1 MEKKTF
7 IIPVGLVGLYAVLLV
22 ISGRIVQLLS
32 LNSSNSKTF
41 ASVIIN
47 FVICA
52 LFLWLNKKYIRVKID
67 FKFTFSFFKRHKILA
82 TVLAIITILIVIG
95 NVKNLP
101 LALMV
106 SLQAG
111 IVEEVICRGIISK
124 YIYNGLNKVEEKRR
138 IWISAIFS
146 GLAFGMLHFIN
157 LFRQGLLPTINQVIA
172 AAAIGMLFG
181 VIYLVYKNLFGTI
194 FIHFLNDF
202 WIIAVTG
209 TITEQDLGTVAMII
223 SSMLYCII
231 LGFIAWRIIKKKVA
245 ENNVEGK

>member
-209 TITEQDLGTVAMII
+209 TITEQDSGTIAMII
-223 SSMLYCII
+223 SSVLYWII

-245 ENNVEGK
+245 

>member
-7 IIPVGLVGLYAVLLV
+7 VIPVGLVGLYAVLLV

-52 LFLWLNKKYIRVKID
+52 LFLWLNKKYIGVKID
-67 FKFTFSFFKRHKILA
+67 FKFTFSFFKRHIILA

-124 YIYNGLNKVEEKRR
+124 YIYNCLNKVEEKRR
-138 IWISAIFS
+138 IWISAISS

-209 TITEQDLGTVAMII
+209 TITEQDSGTIAMII
-223 SSMLYCII
+223 SSVLYWII
-231 LGFIAWRIIKKKVA
+231 LGFIAWRIIKKKV
-245 ENNVEGK
+245 V

>member
-7 IIPVGLVGLYAVLLV
+7 VIPVGLVGLYAVLLV

-52 LFLWLNKKYIRVKID
+52 LFLWLNKKYIGVKID
-67 FKFTFSFFKRHKILA
+67 FKFTFSFFKRHIILA

-95 NVKNLP
+95 NVKNLL

-124 YIYNGLNKVEEKRR
+124 YIYNDLNKVEEKRR
-138 IWISAIFS
+138 IWISAISS

-209 TITEQDLGTVAMII
+209 TITEQDSGTIAMII
-223 SSMLYCII
+223 SSVLYWII

-245 ENNVEGK
+245 

>member
-7 IIPVGLVGLYAVLLV
+7 VISVGLVGLYAVLLI

-32 LNSSNSKTF
+32 LNSSNSKAF

-47 FVICA
+47 FVICT
-52 LFLWLNKKYIRVKID
+52 LFLWLNKKYIGVKID
-67 FKFTFSFFKRHKILA
+67 FKFTFSFFKRHIILA

-124 YIYNGLNKVEEKRR
+124 YIYNDLNKVEEKRR
-138 IWISAIFS
+138 IWISAISS

-209 TITEQDLGTVAMII
+209 TITEQDSGTIAMII
-223 SSMLYCII
+223 SSVLYWII

-245 ENNVEGK
+245 

>member
-52 LFLWLNKKYIRVKID
+52 LFLWLNKKYIGVKID
-67 FKFTFSFFKRHKILA
+67 FKFTFSFFKRHIILA

-124 YIYNGLNKVEEKRR
+124 YIYSGLNKVEEKRR

-209 TITEQDLGTVAMII
+209 TITEQDSGTVAMII
-223 SSMLYCII
+223 SSMLYWII

-245 ENNVEGK
+245 

>member
-7 IIPVGLVGLYAVLLV
+7 VIPVGLVGLYAVLLV

-52 LFLWLNKKYIRVKID
+52 LFLWLNKKYIGVKID
-67 FKFTFSFFKRHKILA
+67 FKFTFSFFKRHIILA

-124 YIYNGLNKVEEKRR
+124 YIYNVLNKVEEKRR

-209 TITEQDLGTVAMII
+209 TITEQDSGTIAMII
-223 SSMLYCII
+223 SSVLYWII

-245 ENNVEGK
+245 

>member
-7 IIPVGLVGLYAVLLV
+7 VIPVGLVGLYAVLLV

-52 LFLWLNKKYIRVKID
+52 LFLWLNKKYIGVKID
-67 FKFTFSFFKRHKILA
+67 FKFTFSFFKRHIILA

-124 YIYNGLNKVEEKRR
+124 YIYNDLNKVEEKRR
-138 IWISAIFS
+138 IWISAISS
-146 GLAFGMLHFIN
+146 GLAFGVLHFIN

-202 WIIAVTG
+202 WIITVTG
-209 TITEQDLGTVAMII
+209 TITEQDSGTIAMII
-223 SSMLYCII
+223 SSVLYWII

-245 ENNVEGK
+245 

>member
-111 IVEEVICRGIISK
+111 IVEEVICRGIFSK

-223 SSMLYCII
+223 SSMLYWII

-245 ENNVEGK
+245 

>member
-7 IIPVGLVGLYAVLLV
+7 VIPVGLVGLYAVLLV

-67 FKFTFSFFKRHKILA
+67 FKFTFSFFKRHIILA

-209 TITEQDLGTVAMII
+209 TITEQDSGTIAMII
-223 SSMLYCII
+223 SSVLYWII

-245 ENNVEGK
+245 

>member
-7 IIPVGLVGLYAVLLV
+7 VIPVGLVGLYAVLLV

-52 LFLWLNKKYIRVKID
+52 LFLWLNKKYIGVKID
-67 FKFTFSFFKRHKILA
+67 FKFTFSFFKRHIILA

-124 YIYNGLNKVEEKRR
+124 YIYNDLNKVEEKRR
-138 IWISAIFS
+138 IWISAISS

-209 TITEQDLGTVAMII
+209 TITEQDSGTIAMII
-223 SSMLYCII
+223 SPVLYWII

-245 ENNVEGK
+245 

>member
-32 LNSSNSKTF
+32 LNSSNSKIF

-223 SSMLYCII
+223 SSMLYWII

-245 ENNVEGK
+245 

>member
-1 MEKKTF
+1 MERNETMEKKTF

-32 LNSSNSKTF
+32 LNSSNSKIF

-82 TVLAIITILIVIG
+82 TVLAIIIILIVIG

-209 TITEQDLGTVAMII
+209 TITEQDSGTVAMII
-223 SSMLYCII
+223 SSMLYWII

-245 ENNVEGK
+245 

>member
-32 LNSSNSKTF
+32 LNSSNSKIF

-67 FKFTFSFFKRHKILA
+67 FKFTFSFFKRHIILA

-209 TITEQDLGTVAMII
+209 TITEQDSGTIAMII
-223 SSMLYCII
+223 SSMLYWII

-245 ENNVEGK
+245 

>member
-52 LFLWLNKKYIRVKID
+52 LFLWLNKKYIGVKID
-67 FKFTFSFFKRHKILA
+67 FKFTFSLFKRHIILA

-124 YIYNGLNKVEEKRR
+124 YIYNDLNKVEEKRR

-209 TITEQDLGTVAMII
+209 TITEQDSGTIAMII
-223 SSMLYCII
+223 SSVLYWII

-245 ENNVEGK
+245 

>member
-7 IIPVGLVGLYAVLLV
+7 VIPVGLVGLYAVLLV

-52 LFLWLNKKYIRVKID
+52 LFLWLNKKYIGVKID
-67 FKFTFSFFKRHKILA
+67 FKFTFRFFKRHIILA

-124 YIYNGLNKVEEKRR
+124 YIYNDLNKVEKKRR
-138 IWISAIFS
+138 IWISAISS

-209 TITEQDLGTVAMII
+209 TITEQDSGTVAMII
-223 SSMLYCII
+223 SSMLYWII

-245 ENNVEGK
+245 

>member
-7 IIPVGLVGLYAVLLV
+7 VIPVGLVGLYAVLLV

-41 ASVIIN
+41 ASIIIN

-52 LFLWLNKKYIRVKID
+52 LFLWLNKKYIGVKID
-67 FKFTFSFFKRHKILA
+67 FKFTFSFFKRHIILT

-124 YIYNGLNKVEEKRR
+124 YIYNDLNKVEEKRR
-138 IWISAIFS
+138 IWISAISS

-194 FIHFLNDF
+194 FIHLLNDF

-209 TITEQDLGTVAMII
+209 TITEQDSGTIAMII
-223 SSMLYCII
+223 SSVLYWII

-245 ENNVEGK
+245 

>member
-1 MEKKTF
+1 MERNETMEKKTF

-67 FKFTFSFFKRHKILA
+67 FKFTFSFFKRHIILA

-209 TITEQDLGTVAMII
+209 TITEQDSGTVAMII
-223 SSMLYCII
+223 SSMLYWII

-245 ENNVEGK
+245 

>member
-106 SLQAG
+106 SLQAR

-223 SSMLYCII
+223 SSMLYWII

-245 ENNVEGK
+245 

>member
-7 IIPVGLVGLYAVLLV
+7 VIPVGLVGLYAVLLV

-52 LFLWLNKKYIRVKID
+52 LFLWLNKKYIGVKID
-67 FKFTFSFFKRHKILA
+67 FKFTFSFFKRHIILA

-124 YIYNGLNKVEEKRR
+124 YIYNDLNKVEEKRR
-138 IWISAIFS
+138 IWLSAISS

-202 WIIAVTG
+202 WIITVTG
-209 TITEQDLGTVAMII
+209 TITEQDSGTIAMII
-223 SSMLYCII
+223 SSVLYWII

-245 ENNVEGK
+245 

>member
-101 LALMV
+101 LALVV

-223 SSMLYCII
+223 SSMLYWII

-245 ENNVEGK
+245 

>member
-7 IIPVGLVGLYAVLLV
+7 VIPVGLVGLYAVLLV

-47 FVICA
+47 FVICT
-52 LFLWLNKKYIRVKID
+52 LFLWLNKKYIGVKID
-67 FKFTFSFFKRHKILA
+67 FKFTFSFFKRHIILA

-209 TITEQDLGTVAMII
+209 TITEQDSGTIAMII
-223 SSMLYCII
+223 SSVLYWII

-245 ENNVEGK
+245 

>member
-1 MEKKTF
+1 MGKKTF
-7 IIPVGLVGLYAVLLV
+7 VIPVGLVGLYAVLLV

-52 LFLWLNKKYIRVKID
+52 LFLWLNKKYIGVKID
-67 FKFTFSFFKRHKILA
+67 FKFTFSFFKRHIILA

-146 GLAFGMLHFIN
+146 GLAFGMLHFIK

-209 TITEQDLGTVAMII
+209 TITEQDSGTVAMII
-223 SSMLYCII
+223 SSMLYWII

-245 ENNVEGK
+245 

>member
-52 LFLWLNKKYIRVKID
+52 LFLWLNKKYIGVKID
-67 FKFTFSFFKRHKILA
+67 FKFTFSFFKRHIILA

-209 TITEQDLGTVAMII
+209 TITEQDSGTIAMII
-223 SSMLYCII
+223 SSVLYWII

-245 ENNVEGK
+245 

>member
-7 IIPVGLVGLYAVLLV
+7 VIPVGLVGLYAVLLV

-52 LFLWLNKKYIRVKID
+52 LILWLNKKYIGVKID
-67 FKFTFSFFKRHKILA
+67 FKFTFSFFKRHIILA

-124 YIYNGLNKVEEKRR
+124 YIYNDLNKVEEKRR
-138 IWISAIFS
+138 IWISAISS

-209 TITEQDLGTVAMII
+209 TITEQDSGTIAMII
-223 SSMLYCII
+223 SSVLYWII

-245 ENNVEGK
+245 

>member
-7 IIPVGLVGLYAVLLV
+7 VIPVGLVGLYAVLLV

-52 LFLWLNKKYIRVKID
+52 LFLWLNKKYIGVKID
-67 FKFTFSFFKRHKILA
+67 FKFTFSFFKRHIILA

-101 LALMV
+101 LALRV

-124 YIYNGLNKVEEKRR
+124 YIYNDLNKVEEKRR
-138 IWISAIFS
+138 IWISAISS

-209 TITEQDLGTVAMII
+209 TITEQDSGTIAMII
-223 SSMLYCII
+223 SSVLYWII
-231 LGFIAWRIIKKKVA
+231 LGFIAWQIIKKKVA
-245 ENNVEGK
+245 

>member
-7 IIPVGLVGLYAVLLV
+7 VIPVGLVGLYAVLLV

-32 LNSSNSKTF
+32 LNSSNSKTY

-52 LFLWLNKKYIRVKID
+52 LFLWLNKKYIGVKID
-67 FKFTFSFFKRHKILA
+67 FKFTFSFFKRHIILA

-124 YIYNGLNKVEEKRR
+124 YIYNDLNKVEEKRR
-138 IWISAIFS
+138 IWISAISS

-202 WIIAVTG
+202 WIITVTG
-209 TITEQDLGTVAMII
+209 TITEQDSGTIAMII
-223 SSMLYCII
+223 SSVLYWII

-245 ENNVEGK
+245 

>member
-7 IIPVGLVGLYAVLLV
+7 VIPVGLVGLYAVLLV

-52 LFLWLNKKYIRVKID
+52 LFLWLNKKYIGVKID
-67 FKFTFSFFKRHKILA
+67 FKFTFSFFKRHIILA

-101 LALMV
+101 LSLML

-111 IVEEVICRGIISK
+111 IVEEGICRGIISK
-124 YIYNGLNKVEEKRR
+124 YIYNDLNKVEEKRR
-138 IWISAIFS
+138 IWISAISS

-209 TITEQDLGTVAMII
+209 TITEQDSGTIAMII
-223 SSMLYCII
+223 SSVLYWII

-245 ENNVEGK
+245 

>member
-52 LFLWLNKKYIRVKID
+52 VIFVGKKKYIRVKID

-223 SSMLYCII
+223 SSMLYWII

-245 ENNVEGK
+245 

>member
-1 MEKKTF
+1 M
-7 IIPVGLVGLYAVLLV
+7 
-22 ISGRIVQLLS
+22 
-32 LNSSNSKTF
+32 
-41 ASVIIN
+41 
-47 FVICA
+47 
-52 LFLWLNKKYIRVKID
+52 
-67 FKFTFSFFKRHKILA
+67 A
-82 TVLAIITILIVIG
+82 TVLAIVTILIVIG

-124 YIYNGLNKVEEKRR
+124 YIYNDLNKVEEKRR
-138 IWISAIFS
+138 IWISAISS

-157 LFRQGLLPTINQVIA
+157 LFRQELLPTINQVIA

-202 WIIAVTG
+202 WIITVTG
-209 TITEQDLGTVAMII
+209 TITEQDSGTIAMII
-223 SSMLYCII
+223 SSVLYWII

-245 ENNVEGK
+245 

>member
-209 TITEQDLGTVAMII
+209 TITEQDSGTVAMII
-223 SSMLYCII
+223 SSMLYWII

-245 ENNVEGK
+245 

>member
-7 IIPVGLVGLYAVLLV
+7 VIPVGLVGLYAVLLV

-47 FVICA
+47 FVICV
-52 LFLWLNKKYIRVKID
+52 LFLWLNKKYIGVKID
-67 FKFTFSFFKRHKILA
+67 FKFTFSFFKRHIILA

-209 TITEQDLGTVAMII
+209 TITEQDSGTIAMII
-223 SSMLYCII
+223 SSVLYWII

-245 ENNVEGK
+245 

>member
-32 LNSSNSKTF
+32 LNSSNSKIF

-82 TVLAIITILIVIG
+82 TVLAIIIILIVIG
-95 NVKNLP
+95 NVKNFP

-181 VIYLVYKNLFGTI
+181 VIYLVYKNLFRTI

-209 TITEQDLGTVAMII
+209 TITEQDSGTIAMII
-223 SSMLYCII
+223 SSMLYWII

-245 ENNVEGK
+245 

>member
-7 IIPVGLVGLYAVLLV
+7 VIPVGLVGLYAVLLV

-52 LFLWLNKKYIRVKID
+52 LFLWLNKKYIGVKID
-67 FKFTFSFFKRHKILA
+67 FKFTFSFFKRHIILA

-95 NVKNLP
+95 NVKNFP

-124 YIYNGLNKVEEKRR
+124 YIYNDLNKVEEKRR
-138 IWISAIFS
+138 IWISAISS

-172 AAAIGMLFG
+172 AAAIGVLFG

-209 TITEQDLGTVAMII
+209 TITEQDSGTIAMII
-223 SSMLYCII
+223 SSVLYWII

-245 ENNVEGK
+245 

>member
-7 IIPVGLVGLYAVLLV
+7 VIPVGLVGLYAVLLV

-52 LFLWLNKKYIRVKID
+52 LFLWLNKKYIGVKID
-67 FKFTFSFFKRHKILA
+67 FKFTFSFFKRHIILA

-124 YIYNGLNKVEEKRR
+124 YIYNDLNKVEEKRR

-209 TITEQDLGTVAMII
+209 TITEQDSGTIAMII
-223 SSMLYCII
+223 SSMLYWII

-245 ENNVEGK
+245 

>member
-7 IIPVGLVGLYAVLLV
+7 VIPVGLVGLYAVLLV
-22 ISGRIVQLLS
+22 ISGRIVQLLN

-52 LFLWLNKKYIRVKID
+52 LFLWLNKKYIGVKID
-67 FKFTFSFFKRHKILA
+67 FKFTFSFFKRHIILA

-124 YIYNGLNKVEEKRR
+124 YIYDGLNKVEEKRR

-209 TITEQDLGTVAMII
+209 TITEQDSGTVAMII
-223 SSMLYCII
+223 SSVLYWII

-245 ENNVEGK
+245 

>member
-32 LNSSNSKTF
+32 LNSSNSKIF

-82 TVLAIITILIVIG
+82 TVLAIIIILIVIG

-194 FIHFLNDF
+194 FIHFLNNF

-209 TITEQDLGTVAMII
+209 TITEQDSGTIAMII
-223 SSMLYCII
+223 SSMLYWII

-245 ENNVEGK
+245 

>member
-7 IIPVGLVGLYAVLLV
+7 VIPVGLVGLYAVLLV

-52 LFLWLNKKYIRVKID
+52 LFLWLNKKYIGVKID
-67 FKFTFSFFKRHKILA
+67 FKFTFSFFKRHIILT

-124 YIYNGLNKVEEKRR
+124 YIYNDLNKVEEKRR
-138 IWISAIFS
+138 IWISAISS

-202 WIIAVTG
+202 WIIAITG
-209 TITEQDLGTVAMII
+209 TITEQDSGTIAMII
-223 SSMLYCII
+223 SSMLYWII

-245 ENNVEGK
+245 

>member
-32 LNSSNSKTF
+32 LNSSNSKIF

-47 FVICA
+47 FVICT
-52 LFLWLNKKYIRVKID
+52 LLLWFNKKYIRVKID
-67 FKFTFSFFKRHKILA
+67 FKFTFSFFKKHKILA
-82 TVLAIITILIVIG
+82 TVLAIIIILIVIG

-209 TITEQDLGTVAMII
+209 TITEQDSGTVAMII
-223 SSMLYCII
+223 SSMLYWII

-245 ENNVEGK
+245 